1 VEPQAVSKTLEA
13 LRAKAKAKVGS
24 EFPWAPCGNLLVG
37 LWLQSSVFLWPRGN
51 ESRLSAWLP
60 GLLISVI
67 ALLSLG
73 APPMR
78 WLNAFVALWLILW
91 TVAATS
97 SEPLAYFNGVASG
110 LLVLVLAAVPSKSAA
125 TDLRD

>member
-1 VEPQAVSKTLEA
+1 MEPQAVSKALEA

-24 EFPWAPCGNLLVG
+24 EVPWAPCGNLLIG
-37 LWLQSSVFLWPRGN
+37 AWLQSSVFLWPRGH

-67 ALLSLG
+67 SLLSLG

-91 TVAATS
+91 TMAATS

-110 LLVLVLAAVPSKSAA
+110 LLVLVLAALPSKTAA
-125 TDLRD
+125 GELHD